1 MVQVTEAFAEIS
13 TVTNQIA
20 KNPFDCTNGCDLTIL
35 YAIVIGAIVTTI
47 VLSIQVQLAREQ
59 HTIKTIVSKTKLRSD
74 AMSLLNQ
81 MRIMQPIVY
90 GKSPITKENRRQISS
105 IAKSIKDFELDLK
118 EINDIITIEE
128 RDRILQVIER
138 IKKRLTVGSSD
149 FGKWPHRF
157 EAMDFAESIRDV
169 GITLSELP

>member
-1 MVQVTEAFAEIS
+1 MVQFTEAFAELS
-13 TVTNQIA
+13 TVTQQIV
-20 KNPFDCTNGCDLTIL
+20 KNPFDCTEGCDLTIL
-35 YAIVIGAIVTTI
+35 YAIIIGAIVTMI

-59 HTIKTIVSKTKLRSD
+59 HSIKIMVTKTKLRSD

-90 GKSPITKENRRQISS
+90 GKSQITQENRRQISS
-105 IAKSIKDFELDLK
+105 IAKSIKDFELDLRQM
-118 EINDIITIEE
+118 NDIITIEE
-128 RDRILQVIER
+128 RDRILQVVER

-149 FGKWPHRF
+149 FGKWPHRY
-157 EAMDFAESIRDV
+157 EAMDFAESIRDI